1 MFKKLIEFNQATQ
14 VWWEK
19 QQGKLTK
26 TQHIILTVLCLSYY
40 SIIAFGTNENG
51 EATFFGYFLPF
62 FAMVCIGGSFCGNAL
77 FYGKFKKKK

>member
-26 TQHIILTVLCLSYY
+26 TQHIILTVLCLSY
-40 SIIAFGTNENG
+40 SIIAFEQMKMGKQLFSVTSCH
-51 EATFFGYFLPF
+51 FLLW
-62 FAMVCIGGSFCGNAL
+62 FA
-77 FYGKFKKKK
+77 

>member
-26 TQHIILTVLCLSYY
+26 TQHIILTVLCLSY